1 MKKNQTSDENSDE
14 KAESKDLY
22 KDYGV
27 ASNKS
32 DIKANFESIID
43 NMYPGA
49 FVNIN
54 DDPSNPDKRTTMHA
68 DGDGSKF
75 IQRVLDYYENG
86 DENVFAG
93 TVDDGLSMNTS
104 DIAAAGFVFGRI
116 HIVDIF
122 DCGNAK
128 IKDIVTR
135 QIKKRFQELIKI
147 YKDFGFDLKF
157 FGGETAD
164 LPYQVKSGV
173 FNVAVSAWADKED
186 VVIGQTKVDDII
198 LGLHSDGQAVW
209 EDRPNFG
216 GMSNGM
222 TLLRGGAMDLIFNSK
237 YPDLGDGHFYKGRY
251 YPNDRPAILG
261 GATISEAILSPTRQW
276 AIVLRLIMEELK
288 TRNILHMLHGI
299 SINTGGG
306 ATKIANVGQGV
317 TYVKINMSLPAPLF
331 RFIQTETKQ
340 AWQYMYT
347 TFNCG
352 IGVDIVGEDNAN
364 FINAV
369 NTAVSSCHLTM
380 SQLGFVKPSPDDKN
394 HVILQT
400 PYGRFEY

>member
-1 MKKNQTSDENSDE
+1 MGQENPDKTPQSE
-14 KAESKDLY
+14 DLY
-22 KDYGV
+22 KQYGV

-86 DENVFAG
+86 DENIFAG

-122 DCGNAK
+122 DCGNAN

-147 YKDFGFDLKF
+147 YKDFDFDLKF

-186 VVIGQTKVDDII
+186 VIIGQTKVGDVI

-209 EDRPNFG
+209 EDKPNFG

-222 TLLRGGAMDLIFNSK
+222 TLLRGGAMDLVFNTK
-237 YPDLGDGHFYKGRY
+237 YPDLGDGHFYKGRH
-251 YPNDRPAILG
+251 YPNDKPNILG
-261 GATISEAILSPTRQW
+261 GATVSEAILSPTRQW
-276 AIVLRLIMEELK
+276 AIVIREIIQELK
-288 TRNILHMLHGI
+288 DRGILQMLHGI

-317 TYVKINMSLPAPLF
+317 TYVKYMPEASPLF
-331 RFIQTETKQ
+331 SFIQAETKQ
-340 AWQYMYT
+340 PWKHMYT

-352 IGVDIVGEDNAN
+352 IGADIVGENNPD

-369 NTAVSSCHLTM
+369 KAAVLTCGLDL
-380 SQLGFVKPSPDDKN
+380 SKLGSVEPSLDDKN
-394 HVILQT
+394 HVVLNT
-400 PYGRFEY
+400 PYGWFEY

>member
-1 MKKNQTSDENSDE
+1 MGQE
-14 KAESKDLY
+14 KDLY
-22 KDYGV
+22 KELGV

-32 DIKANFESIID
+32 DIKANFESVID

-54 DDPSNPDKRTTMHA
+54 DDPSNPDGRTTMHA

-86 DENVFAG
+86 DENIFAG

-122 DCGNAK
+122 DCGNAN

-147 YKDFGFDLKF
+147 YKDFGFDTKF

-173 FNVAVSAWADKED
+173 FNVVAHAWAGKDD
-186 VVIGQTKVDDII
+186 VIDGKTKVGDII

-209 EDRPNFG
+209 EKSPNSG
-216 GMSNGM
+216 AMSNGQ
-222 TLLRGGAMDLIFNSK
+222 TLLRSGAMDLVFNEK
-237 YPDLGDGHFYKGRY
+237 YPDLGDGHFYKGHY
-251 YPNDRPAILG
+251 YPNDKPAILEG
-261 GATISEAILSPTRQW
+261 MTVSEAILSSTRQW
-276 AIVLRLIMEELK
+276 ALVIRIIIERLKSRGLFQ
-288 TRNILHMLHGI
+288 MLHGI

-306 ATKIANVGQGV
+306 ATKIANIGKGV
-317 TYVKINMSLPAPLF
+317 TYVKTMPEPSPLF
-331 RFIQTETKQ
+331 RFIQSETRQPWKK
-340 AWQYMYT
+340 MYT
-347 TFNCG
+347 TFNCK
-352 IGVDIVGEDNAN
+352 IGVDVVGENNPD
-364 FINAV
+364 FIEAV
-369 NTAVSSCHLTM
+369 KSAVDACGLELSE
-380 SQLGFVKPSPDDKN
+380 LGSVTQSDDGKN
-394 HVILQT
+394 HVILNT
-400 PYGRFEY
+400 LYGSFAYCPEDDD

>member
-1 MKKNQTSDENSDE
+1 MEQENPDKTPQSE
-14 KAESKDLY
+14 DLY
-22 KDYGV
+22 KQYGV
-27 ASNKS
+27 ASDKS
-32 DIKANFESIID
+32 GIKANFESIID

-54 DDPSNPDKRTTMHA
+54 DDPSNPNGRTTMHA

-122 DCGNAK
+122 DCGNAN

-135 QIKKRFQELIKI
+135 QIKKRFQELLKI

-186 VVIGQTKVDDII
+186 VIIGQTKVGDII

-209 EDRPNFG
+209 EDKPNFG

-222 TLLRGGAMDLIFNSK
+222 TLLRGGAMDLVFNEK
-237 YPDLGDGHFYKGRY
+237 YPDLGDGRFYKGRH
-251 YPNDRPAILG
+251 YPGAKPEILG

-276 AIVLRLIMEELK
+276 AIVIREIIQELK
-288 TRNILHMLHGI
+288 DRGILQMLHGI

-306 ATKIANVGQGV
+306 ATKIVNVGQNV
-317 TYVKINMSLPAPLF
+317 TYVKNMPEPSPLF
-331 RFIQTETKQ
+331 LFIQAETKQ
-340 AWQYMYT
+340 PWQYMFT

-352 IGVDIVGEDNAN
+352 IGVDIVGEDNIL
-364 FINAV
+364 FVNAV
-369 NTAVSSCHLTM
+369 KAAVYSCGLKL
-380 SQLGFVKPSPDDKN
+380 SELGSVEPGHDDKN
-394 HVILQT
+394 HVILNT